1 MGFTP
6 SEGQLLIRRVRSAK
20 LTADGMT
27 NPVIAGET
35 PLEGEVVAVGPGVEF
50 RPPEVRIGD
59 RVFFREGVGTAIA
72 IDGETSAVLVM
83 NEADLL
89 CAVRKTA
96 ARNAA

>member
-6 SEGQLLIRRVRSAK
+6 SEGQLLIRRIRSA
-20 LTADGMT
+20 
-27 NPVIAGET
+27 NPAVYAATDPIIAHET
-35 PLEGEVVAVGPGVEF
+35 PLEGEVVAVGPGAEF

-72 IDGETSAVLVM
+72 IEGETSATLVM
-83 NEADLL
+83 NEADIL